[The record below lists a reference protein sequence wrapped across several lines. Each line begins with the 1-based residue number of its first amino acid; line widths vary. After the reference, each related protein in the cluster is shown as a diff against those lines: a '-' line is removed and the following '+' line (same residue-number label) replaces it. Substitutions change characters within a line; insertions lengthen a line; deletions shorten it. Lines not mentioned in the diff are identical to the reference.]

1 MRARRFL
8 AALAAFVAVLFVLA
22 SPALAQVAPDGNVS
36 PDAPVSA
43 YLTINNMLVL
53 MATGTLVPIIN
64 GLLLRPSNP
73 TIVKILVA
81 NLFATAVHA
90 LSQVIQADGTAVL
103 SQEWLLG
110 LGMTL
115 LTMTAAYFGI
125 WAPLDINAKMP
136 TPVPVGDLLEPLA
149 RAA

>member
-1 MRARRFL
+1 MKLL
-8 AALAAFVAVLFVLA
+8 AALAAFVVSLFILA
-22 SPALAQVAPDGNVS
+22 GPALAQVAPDGNVS
-36 PDAPVSA
+36 PDTPASA
-43 YLTINNMLVL
+43 YLTVNNMLVL

-64 GLLLRPSNP
+64 GLLLRPGNP
-73 TIVKILVA
+73 AVVKILVA

-90 LSQVIQADGTAVL
+90 VSQTIQDDGTAFL
-103 SQEWLLG
+103 SQEWALG

-125 WAPLDINAKMP
+125 WAPLGVNEKMP
-136 TPVPVGDLLEPLA
+136 TVVPVGDLLEPLG